1 MKRLIDILGASLLI
15 IVLCP
20 FLVFIGLAI
29 RLSSPGP
36 VFFVQR
42 RIGLKGRVFRML
54 KFRTMFHNT
63 EKSGTGLYSFDDD
76 PRITKFGRILRQ
88 KSLDELP
95 QLLNVLVGSMSL
107 VGPRPPV
114 TYELGLWE
122 DYTSEMRKRFDV
134 KPGITGLAQIS
145 GRNELNWDQKIVL
158 DNLYV
163 DRVALHGALPDIV
176 ILLKTVWLVLRA
188 RNTIEKDLPVSA
200 HDGSISALARS
211 AGQQFTNLFPGRTD

>member
-1 MKRLIDILGASLLI
+1 MKRLIDILGSSFLI

-20 FLVFIGLAI
+20 LLVVIALAI
-29 RLSSPGP
+29 CLSSPGP

-54 KFRTMFHNT
+54 KFRTMFQNA
-63 EKSGTGLYSFDDD
+63 EKMGTGLYSFDDD
-76 PRITKFGRILRQ
+76 PRITKIGRILRR

-95 QLLNVLVGSMSL
+95 QLLNVLAGSMSL

-114 TYELGLWE
+114 TYELGPWE
-122 DYTSEMRKRFDV
+122 EYTPEMRKRFDV
-134 KPGITGLAQIS
+134 KPGITGLAQVS

-163 DRVALHGALPDIV
+163 DRVAVHGVLPDIV
-176 ILLKTVWLVLRA
+176 ILFRTVWLVLQA
-188 RNTIEKDLPVSA
+188 RNTIEKDLL
-200 HDGSISALARS
+200 ISAQDGYISARARS
-211 AGQQFTNLFPGRTD
+211 AGYQLSNRSPRRTD